1 MIHFIFIRDAWLKLK
16 LQFSLKYIIW
26 SSRLKKVQLKFTT
39 LQIIFNFPFEC
50 KQINQ
55 TIANNSTPYHQRRGK
70 KSQSTFQTRHFPR
83 IRKISPPSPSQ
94 KGRSTLL
101 SQLYDFLH
109 KQAFQLQNC
118 AYIYISELSSVWVAL
133 VRPNRKSRVAALQMR
148 DLPATIQR
156 ENPLEGVA
164 APFRSWLINLHTHFF
179 VRTFATLLPIW
190 TTVCIQYPIGISSF
204 PIL

>member
-1 MIHFIFIRDAWLKLK
+1 MIR
-16 LQFSLKYIIW
+16 
-26 SSRLKKVQLKFTT
+26 SSRLKKMQSKFTT
-39 LQIIFNFPFEC
+39 LQITFNFPFER
-50 KQINQ
+50 KHKLI
-55 TIANNSTPYHQRRGK
+55 TIAQFTKQSRIIQHSVTREEK
-70 KSQSTFQTRHFPR
+70 KNLNQHSELTIFLVVSATHYKNLSPR
-83 IRKISPPSPSQ
+83 KGDQLFFRNFTISSINKPSNYKIA
-94 KGRSTLL
+94 
-101 SQLYDFLH
+101 DI
-109 KQAFQLQNC
+109 
-118 AYIYISELSSVWVAL
+118 YIYTSELSSVWVAL
-133 VRPNRKSRVAALQMR
+133 VRRTGSRVAALQMR

>member
-1 MIHFIFIRDAWLKLK
+1 MEIIFRLGICYINDSSYFHSWLKLK

-83 IRKISPPSPSQ
+83 IRKISLPSPR
-94 KGRSTLL
+94 KGD
-101 SQLYDFLH
+101 QLF
-109 KQAFQLQNC
+109 
-118 AYIYISELSSVWVAL
+118 
-133 VRPNRKSRVAALQMR
+133 
-148 DLPATIQR
+148 
-156 ENPLEGVA
+156 
-164 APFRSWLINLHTHFF
+164 FRNFT
-179 VRTFATLLPIW
+179 
-190 TTVCIQYPIGISSF
+190 ISSINK
-204 PIL
+204 PSNYKIAHIYTYPSSRACGWRWWGRTGSRE

>member
-1 MIHFIFIRDAWLKLK
+1 MTSEIKIAIFIKC
-16 LQFSLKYIIW
+16 IIR
-26 SSRLKKVQLKFTT
+26 SNRLKKVQSKFTT
-39 LQIIFNFPFEC
+39 LQITFNFPFER
-50 KQINQ
+50 KHKLI
-55 TIANNSTPYHQRRGK
+55 TIAQFTKQSRIIQHPITREEKK
-70 KSQSTFQTRHFPR
+70 KSQSTFRTHHFPR
-83 IRKISPPSPSQ
+83 SIGHALQKSLPQ

-118 AYIYISELSSVWVAL
+118 GYIYISELSSVWVAL
-133 VRPNRKSRVAALQMR
+133 VRRTGSRVAALQMR

-179 VRTFATLLPIW
+179 VRTFAMLLPIW